1 LRITGIALA
10 TILLIVAAVSGA
22 EIIALETAGE
32 GLSVRVVDS
41 NIETTT
47 IEYELGSFTSDPIE
61 IDGEIFHLIRL
72 DGEGSIL
79 KRGFPE
85 LPNVCRSIVIPDDA
99 EMVVRVVSSHYVEFP
114 GVAVAPSK
122 GVLTRNIDPATVAYS
137 FGSTYASD
145 EWYPADLAYTREPYI
160 MRDVR
165 GIVVVVNPIQY
176 NPASQ
181 TLRVYDHVTVKVT
194 AAGAGKVNVLTQRP
208 ATMNSEFRKIYERH
222 FLNFDEGARSRYP
235 PVEEAGNMLVIC
247 YDDAGFLAAMQ
258 PLVDWKNQMGVPCEM
273 VTVTDAGGTAN
284 GIKTY
289 ITQYYNDNGLA
300 YVLLVGDIAEVPSL
314 TAGGGASDPSY
325 SIMTADMYPDLF
337 VGRFSAQTVAQ
348 VQTQVLRTV
357 EYEKT
362 PQAGADWYHKG
373 MGVASNQGPGDD
385 GEYDNVHVDRI
396 RDDLLAFTY
405 TEVDRIYDPTGSASM
420 VSSGLNN
427 GRSVI
432 NYTGHGSTTSWGST
446 GFSNTHINAL
456 VNDNMLP
463 FIISVACV
471 NGQFTYST
479 CFGEAW
485 LRATNGTEPTGAI
498 GAYMSSINQSWNPP
512 MDAQDE
518 IADLLVGT
526 SAEGAR
532 RTFGGLCYNGS
543 GHMMDAYG
551 TDGEDEFLT
560 WHVFGDPSL
569 RVMTDT
575 PVALAVTHDASVDA
589 FASTFEVTVA
599 GVQGALAALYH
610 DGVLYGSA
618 LTEPSGVATIGILS
632 PLPENEDITV
642 TVTSFNALPHVGTVS
657 TGGAYVPIIFV
668 DPSFFDVS
676 MPPDDV
682 RIDTL
687 MIDNVGDPLSVLH
700 YDIEVV
706 ASGARAGAA
715 AVHSREVTE
724 AIRIDVESRA
734 WLRVVSPNGGESW
747 AVGEEHDITWDSGGQ
762 LGFIRIDYS
771 TDGGSNW
778 TSIVD
783 GMTNDGVYPWVVDAP
798 TSDNCLVR
806 VSKSADLEINDTSDW
821 AFSIFQIIDWVSVAP
836 VTGDVSVG
844 SRANVEVTLDATG
857 LDAGDYYADV
867 IISSNGGDTVIVPV
881 ALHVGATGIDD
892 GELGTTPVYV
902 LKGASPNPFNPVTTV
917 TYEAPAGASVRLA
930 IYNVTG
936 RLVRT
941 LVDGEV
947 GSGQRTV
954 VWDGRDDRGVE
965 VQSGVYFCLMEAG
978 GFNDT
983 AKMVLMK

>member
-1 LRITGIALA
+1 MRITGIALV
-10 TILLIVAAVSGA
+10 TILLLAAAVSGA
-22 EIIALETAGE
+22 EIIALDTAAE

-41 NIETTT
+41 DVETTA
-47 IEYELGSFTSDPIE
+47 IEYELGSFSSDPIE
-61 IDGEIFHLIRL
+61 IDGETFHLIRL

-99 EMVVRVVSSHYVEFP
+99 EMAVRVVSSHYVEFP

-181 TLRVYDHVTVKVT
+181 TLRVYDRVTVEVT
-194 AAGAGKVNVLTQRP
+194 AAGAGKVNVLTHRP

-235 PVEEAGNMLVIC
+235 SVEETGNMLVIC

-284 GIKTY
+284 NIKAY

-314 TAGGGASDPSY
+314 TAVDGASDPSY
-325 SIMTADMYPDLF
+325 SIMTGDMYPDLF

-385 GEYDNVHVDRI
+385 GEYDNVHVDNI
-396 RDDLLAFTY
+396 RADLLAFTY
-405 TEVDRIYDPTGSASM
+405 TEVDRIYDPTGTATM
-420 VSSGLNN
+420 VSNGLNN

-432 NYTGHGSTTSWGST
+432 NYTGHGSTISWGST

-456 VNDNMLP
+456 ANDNMLP

-518 IADLLVGT
+518 INDLLVGT
-526 SAEGAR
+526 SAEGVR
-532 RTFGGLCYNGS
+532 RTFGGLCYNGC
-543 GHMMDAYG
+543 GHMMDVYG
-551 TDGEDEFLT
+551 TDGEDMFLT
-560 WHVFGDPSL
+560 WNIFGDPSL

-575 PVALAVTHDASVDA
+575 PEVLTVTHDSSVDA

-618 LTEPSGVATIGILS
+618 LTALNGVATIDILS

-642 TVTSFNALPHVGTVS
+642 TVTSFNALTHVGIVS
-657 TGGAYVPIIFV
+657 TGGAYVPIISV
-668 DPSFFDVS
+668 DPASFDVS

-682 RIDTL
+682 RVDTL
-687 MIDNVGDPLSVLH
+687 TIENVGDPLSVLH

-715 AVHSREVTE
+715 AANSRGLTE
-724 AIRIDVESRA
+724 AIRIDLESRA
-734 WLRVVSPNGGESW
+734 WLRLLSPNGGESW

-762 LGFIRIDYS
+762 IGFVRIDYS
-771 TDGGSNW
+771 TDAGSNW
-778 TSIVD
+778 TSIVE
-783 GMTNDGVYPWVVDAP
+783 GTANDGVYPWIVGAP

-821 AFSIFQIIDWVSVAP
+821 AFSIFQIIGWVSVAP

-844 SRANVEVTLDATG
+844 SRANIEVTFDATG
-857 LDAGDYYADV
+857 LDAGDYYADIV
-867 IISSNGGDTVIVPV
+867 ISSNGGDTVIVPV
-881 ALHVGATGIDD
+881 ALHVSATGIDD
-892 GELGTTPVYV
+892 EELGTTPEYV

-917 TYEAPAGASVRLA
+917 TYKAPADASVRLA
-930 IYNVTG
+930 IYSVAG

-947 GSGQRTV
+947 GTGHRTV

-965 VQSGVYFCLMEAG
+965 VDSGVYFCLMEAD
-978 GFNDT
+978 GFHDT